1 MAPFI
6 RNTWNKDLEG
16 KPTDADRFDEEDL
29 FKRQLSYGASGFNL
43 QFMLDTSISDE
54 DKYPLKL
61 SDLVVMSL
69 NPKTAPEKVIW
80 ASLVQNLNM
89 RNYLV

>member
-1 MAPFI
+1 MFGQQGILQKNKIKLTSCCLATLAPFI
-6 RNTWNKDLEG
+6 RNTWNKDLIG

-54 DKYPLKL
+54 DKYPL
-61 SDLVVMSL
+61 
-69 NPKTAPEKVIW
+69 
-80 ASLVQNLNM
+80 
-89 RNYLV
+89 